1 MTASERLAEVLRI
14 GQNTAVVV
22 ADPSNMFY
30 LTDGYSGEGLVFL
43 SRNRKVIVT
52 DFRYT
57 EQAEKQAPGFQVEMT
72 DKDRKAE
79 QVIAELA
86 NRTALPALRRR
97 RITSPWTTLKS

>member
-86 NRTALPALRRR
+86 KHRCR
-97 RITSPWTTLKS
+97 